1 MSRMQNLLKCKYTET
16 ILFKIDCF
24 TIITVLRVIFD
35 KRKYEGEQ
43 KHKHTKKEIK
53 KRMNYYRKWTN
64 RGRNIIYGEDT
75 QYRIDKVLSFC
86 YFFSRRF

>member
-43 KHKHTKKEIK
+43 KHK
-53 KRMNYYRKWTN
+53 N
-64 RGRNIIYGEDT
+64 
-75 QYRIDKVLSFC
+75 
-86 YFFSRRF
+86 